1 MSKALNLL
9 KRNASNP
16 KLWLLLGLGLTTA
29 VLLVTET
36 RRRRRRRRIP
46 ISPDKELYGAFMQR
60 FELLPFPGARNQM
73 LCGLTFAVKDIFHVK
88 GNVTGFGNP
97 DWKKTHPQAEITALV
112 VTALL
117 SNGATCVGNTLMD
130 EFSFGISGQNHHYG
144 TPINPRTP
152 SCIPGGSSSGSAVAV
167 AAGLVDFA
175 IAAVFVS
182 VGTDTTGCVRI
193 PAAFC
198 GILGFRPSH
207 GAVTTIGVLPNA
219 QSLDTIGWFA
229 RDPSVLSL
237 VGRVLLQSNS
247 VETKR
252 IRQISFADDLFQLSK
267 VHNLKTVS
275 VIGKAIETLTG
286 YPSPRHMNICQY
298 IASKVP
304 NLKGFC
310 EQLAHQQDG
319 TSILKALSTVML
331 SLQGYEFKTNHEEW
345 IKHAK
350 PRLGCYASDRV
361 TAAIKTTN
369 DNIKAL
375 YRVRTEMR
383 AAFQCL
389 LKDDGILVIPTVA
402 DNPLKL
408 NTEKE
413 ISSEF
418 HERAFA
424 LSSIA
429 SISGC
434 CQVAIPL
441 GHHNDCCVS
450 VSFMSSHGTDKFL
463 LDTVCDMYKTLQE
476 QVSVAYSPLPPP
488 DTNGNFEIYD
498 LLENV

>member
-1 MSKALNLL
+1 MSKALSLV

-16 KLWLLLGLGLTTA
+16 KLWLLLGLGLGLTTT
-29 VLLVTET
+29 VLLLTHT
-36 RRRRRRRRIP
+36 RRTRRTRRLLT
-46 ISPDKELYGAFMQR
+46 SSDKNFFGAFIHR
-60 FELLPFPGARNQM
+60 FELLPFRAAPNQT
-73 LCGLTFAVKDIFHVK
+73 LRGLTFAVKDIFHVK
-88 GNVTGFGNP
+88 GTVTGFGNP
-97 DWKKTHPQAEITALV
+97 DWKKTHPEAEVTALV

-117 SNGATCVGNTLMD
+117 SNGATCLGKTLMD
-130 EFSFGISGQNHHYG
+130 EFSFGISGQNQHYG

-175 IAAVFVS
+175 I
-182 VGTDTTGCVRI
+182 GTDTTGCVRI

-219 QSLDTIGWFA
+219 QSLDTVGWFA

-237 VGRVLLQSNS
+237 VGHVLLQSNS

-252 IRQISFADDLFQLSK
+252 IRQILFADDLFQLSK
-267 VHNLKTVS
+267 VPKQKTIS
-275 VIGKAIETLTG
+275 VISKAIKTLTG
-286 YPSPRHMNICQY
+286 YPSLRHMNLCEY

-304 NLKGFC
+304 SLKGFC

-331 SLQGYEFKTNHEEW
+331 SIQGYEFKANHEEW
-345 IKHAK
+345 VKHAK
-350 PRLGCYASDRV
+350 PRLGYYTSDRV
-361 TAAIKTTN
+361 IAAMKTTN

-408 NTEKE
+408 STEKE

-434 CQVAIPL
+434 CQVAIPV
-441 GHHNDCCVS
+441 GEHNDCCVS
-450 VSFMSSHGTDKFL
+450 VSFISSHGADKFL
-463 LDTVCDMYKTLQE
+463 LDAVFDMYKTIQE
-476 QVSVAYSPLPPP
+476 QVNVAHSPMPAS
-488 DTNGNFEIYD
+488 DTNGNLEIFD
-498 LLENV
+498 LLENL